1 MLSTKQR
8 EHASEPGGETVF
20 EQMHEIMFLFRSLLQ
35 QRLREDGGEIPG
47 MALKV
52 LGFFARHPGRTQR
65 ELVQHSGRDKGQVA
79 RLVKDLTER
88 GLLQR
93 SDATAGRRRVLELT
107 DSGLVL
113 HRRLQR
119 QRSQLANK
127 LIAGLSA
134 HELAQLNRLLGKLKA
149 PLLA

>member
-1 MLSTKQR
+1 MSTR
-8 EHASEPGGETVF
+8 HIENTPEPARETVF
-20 EQMHEIMFLFRSLLQ
+20 EQMHEIMFLFRSRLQ
-35 QRLREDGGEIPG
+35 LHLREDGGEIPG

-52 LGFFARHPGRTQR
+52 LGFFARHPGHTQM

-93 SDATAGRRRVLELT
+93 GDAAARERRGLQLT
-107 DSGLVL
+107 ESGLGV

-119 QRSQLANK
+119 QKSQLANK
-127 LIAGLSA
+127 LSGGLTTQ
-134 HELAQLNRLLGKLKA
+134 ELAQLNKLLMKLKA
-149 PLLA
+149 PLLE

>member
-1 MLSTKQR
+1 LSTRKI
-8 EHASEPGGETVF
+8 EHASELAGESVF
-20 EQMHEIMFLFRSLLQ
+20 EHMHEIMFLFRSQLQ
-35 QRLREDGGEIPG
+35 QHLREDGGDIPG

-52 LGFFARHPGRTQR
+52 LGFFARHPGCSQM

-93 SDATAGRRRVLELT
+93 GDAAKGKRRVLQLT
-107 DSGLVL
+107 ETGLGV

-119 QRSQLANK
+119 QKSQLANK
-127 LIAGLSA
+127 LIAGLSIQ
-134 HELAQLNRLLGKLKA
+134 ELAQLNKLLAKLKA
-149 PLLA
+149 PLLQ

>member
-1 MLSTKQR
+1 MSTKKI
-8 EHASEPGGETVF
+8 EPTSAVAGDAVF
-20 EQMHEIMFLFRSLLQ
+20 EHMHEIMFLFRSTLQ
-35 QRLREDGGEIPG
+35 QHLREDGGEIPG

-52 LGFFARHPGRTQR
+52 LGFFARHPGRTQM

-93 SDATAGRRRVLELT
+93 GDATAGERRGLQLT
-107 DSGLVL
+107 ENGLGV

-119 QRSQLANK
+119 QKSQLANR
-127 LIAGLSA
+127 LSGGLTA
-134 HELAQLNRLLGKLKA
+134 QELAQLNKLLIKLKA
-149 PLLA
+149 PLLE